1 MVIEQ
6 RSVGGG
12 AGLDDARFLLYLPR
26 MVATWPAGSKVREVE
41 ATLVFADV
49 AGFTALTERL
59 SAAGSIG
66 SEQVTEQVNAI
77 FTEILSVA
85 RLEGGDL
92 LSFGGDAV
100 LLMFSGEDH
109 RRRALSAAMEMQE
122 AISEDIALGTSIGV
136 ATGGVRVVVAGSRQ
150 RMVLTMGPVV
160 DEVVSVEAAADAGE
174 VVATPSTLKGVEA
187 ACRGPARGAGFLV
200 EVAPEPSLIEVVDEV
215 SGSPSE
221 LSRFV
226 PPSLHSELAVTGADG
241 EHRPAV
247 VAFLRFRGTTSLW
260 DRDRSAEQ
268 LTALVDQLVEQ
279 ADQHRVTVLGADIDD
294 DGLKLIVTAGVP
306 VAVAEPHERLLR
318 TLRRLMDGAPEMD
331 VRVGVADGDVFA
343 GDLGAAFRRAYTVI
357 GDPVNTAARLAGV
370 AERGEIVS
378 TPEVASRVS
387 RRFATH
393 PGEAVFLKG
402 KAGEIVPVLIG
413 HALTH
418 TDAVA
423 VQAEFVGRTV
433 ELSALLRSYQES
445 QDGDRRVVEIV
456 GPGGIGKTRLVRR
469 FLAQAGASSL
479 IEAVAREY
487 DRASPYRVMSSLVRS
502 SIGIPFEATAEEA
515 GLRLEDLVSA
525 RAPESLPWLPLLAVA
540 AEAAVAPTV
549 EVDDLDPR
557 FVSATTA
564 KVLVD
569 LASTLVHE
577 PVIVVV
583 EDSEW
588 VDSASRALLEG
599 TIELTTHRRWMW
611 VFTGRTWADWPGATV
626 IELGPMDPVDT
637 RLLVSSTGVDLPPH
651 VVEHLAAR
659 ADGNPFFAVELAM
672 LGMSDTVP
680 DSIERLIA
688 TRIDRLGA
696 RERRLLRYAAV
707 LGTEFDLDL
716 FAEAL
721 APVAGGLDDAGTWA
735 SVDEFLTVSSLGK
748 VRFRQSMV
756 RDVAYAGLSFRRR
769 TEIHGLVATT
779 IERRARHR
787 ARRFAAPLALHFEAA
802 GDAGKTWEYGVAAG
816 ERAAATWANREAVAH
831 YRRALVAAERIE
843 GVEAREVF
851 DAAMAMSEAA
861 DVAGD
866 FSGVEF
872 ALAVADRHVGDLDRL
887 RLSVGRA
894 KLLEKRGDLDAAA
907 RTLEAE
913 TPTTASRVGL
923 EAINMLAGVRYRQ
936 GMFEECASLAQAVVD
951 AHDIDE
957 HADLLAHALRLLSV
971 AQTHL
976 RLPGS
981 RANAERSVTIFESI
995 GRWSEVGKAYNNL
1008 AIESYYRG
1016 DWVEAA
1022 RCYAAGREA
1031 SERAG
1036 DVVMVATFDNNLG
1049 EIRSDQGGWEEARLL
1064 FDRARSTWLAS
1075 EYAVGSTLVLSNLG
1089 RLDVRTGDLERGLDR
1104 LARARDGF
1112 EAIGAAALV
1121 YETEI
1126 RIAEALIARGECSE
1140 AMELIDRLDEA
1151 SDERDGILERLRG
1164 HAWAVLGDG
1173 DNAGAAFSR
1182 ALPLLEAAEFRFEL
1196 GLVTRAVALLDDP
1209 ASDGGTEILAE
1220 LGAEGTHML
1229 PLG

>member
-1 MVIEQ
+1 M
-6 RSVGGG
+6 GGHR
-12 AGLDDARFLLYLPR
+12 GLDDARFLLYLPR
-26 MVATWPAGSKVREVE
+26 LVATWPDQSTVQVIE
-41 ATLVFADV
+41 ATVVFADV
-49 AGFTALTERL
+49 TGFTALTERL
-59 SAAGSIG
+59 SAEGSIG
-66 SEQVTEQVNAI
+66 SEQVTEHVNAV
-77 FTEILSVA
+77 FSEILSVA

-100 LLMFSGEDH
+100 LLLFAGEDH
-109 RRRALSAAMEMQE
+109 RRRALTAAMEMQE
-122 AISEDIALGTSIGV
+122 AIADDVTLGASIGAASGKV
-136 ATGGVRVVVAGSRQ
+136 TVVLAGNRQ
-150 RMVLTMGPVV
+150 RMVFVVGAVV
-160 DEVVSVEAAADAGE
+160 DEVVAAESSAGAGE
-174 VVATPSTLKGVEA
+174 VVATGATLDGVEDT
-187 ACRGPARGAGFLV
+187 CRGEERHGGFV
-200 EVAPEPSLIEVVDEV
+200 VAASPEPSNVELLDAPGD
-215 SGSPSE
+215 STQD

-226 PPSLHSELAVTGADG
+226 PVSLHSELAVTGADG

-260 DRDRSAEQ
+260 DRERSAEQ
-268 LTALVDQLVEQ
+268 LTALVDDLVEQ
-279 ADQHRVTVLGADIDD
+279 ADQHRVSVLGADIDD

-318 TLRRLMDGAPEMD
+318 TLRRFMDGAPDLD

-393 PGEAVFLKG
+393 PGEAVALKG
-402 KAGEIVPVLIG
+402 KAEEIVPVLIG

-418 TDAVA
+418 TDGVA
-423 VQAEFVGRTV
+423 VQPEFLGRTAEMA
-433 ELSALLRSYQES
+433 ELVRSYRES
-445 QDGDRRVVEIV
+445 LDGDRRVVEIV

-469 FLAQAGASSL
+469 FLTEAHATSS
-479 IEAVAREY
+479 IEVAAREY

-502 SIGIPFEATAEEA
+502 SMGIPLEATAEEA
-515 GLRLEDLVSA
+515 GLRLEDLVAA
-525 RAPESLPWLPLLAVA
+525 RSPESLPWLPLLAVA
-540 AEAAVAPTV
+540 AEATVAPTI

-557 FVSATTA
+557 FVSASTA
-564 KVLVD
+564 KALVD
-569 LASTLVHE
+569 LAYTLVDD

-583 EDSEW
+583 EDGEW

-599 TIELTTHRRWMW
+599 MIELTTHRRWMW
-611 VFTGRTWADWPGATV
+611 VFTGRTGADWPGATV
-626 IELGPMDPVDT
+626 IELGPLDPDDT
-637 RLLVSSTGVDLPPH
+637 RQLVSSTGVDLPPH

-659 ADGNPFFAVELAM
+659 ADGNPFFAVELAT

-680 DSIERLIA
+680 DTIERLIA

-721 APVAGGLDDAGTWA
+721 APVAGGLDDSGAWA

-748 VRFRQSMV
+748 VRFRQGIV
-756 RDVAYAGLSFRRR
+756 RDVAYAGLSYRRR

-779 IERRARHR
+779 IERRGRHR

-802 GDAGKTWEYGVAAG
+802 GDAAKTWEYGVAAG

-843 GVEAREVF
+843 GVDAREVF
-851 DAAMAMSEAA
+851 DAAMAMSEVA

-866 FSGVEF
+866 FSGADF
-872 ALAVADRHVGDLDRL
+872 ALAVAGRHVSVLDRL

-894 KLLEKRGDLDAAA
+894 KLLEKRGDLEVAA

-913 TPTTASRVGL
+913 APTTANRVGL

-936 GMFEECASLAQAVVD
+936 GMFEECASLAQSVVD

-957 HADLLAHALRLLSV
+957 HPDLLAHALRLLSV

-976 RLPGS
+976 RLPGR
-981 RANAERSVTIFESI
+981 RANAERSVAMFESI

-1049 EIRSDQGGWEEARLL
+1049 EIRSDQGGWEEARIL
-1064 FDRARSTWLAS
+1064 FDRARSTWLAA

-1089 RLDVRTGDLERGLDR
+1089 RLDVRTGELERGLDR
-1104 LARARDGF
+1104 LTRARDGF
-1112 EAIGAAALV
+1112 EAIGAAALT

-1126 RIAEALIARGECSE
+1126 RIAEALIACGECSE
-1140 AMELIDRLDEA
+1140 AMEMIDRLDEA

-1164 HAWAVLGDG
+1164 HAWAVLGDRG
-1173 DNAGAAFSR
+1173 KAGTAFSR

-1196 GLVTRAVALLDDP
+1196 GLATRAVALLDDL
-1209 ASDGGTEILAE
+1209 ASHGGAEILAE
-1220 LGAEGTHML
+1220 LGAEGAHML